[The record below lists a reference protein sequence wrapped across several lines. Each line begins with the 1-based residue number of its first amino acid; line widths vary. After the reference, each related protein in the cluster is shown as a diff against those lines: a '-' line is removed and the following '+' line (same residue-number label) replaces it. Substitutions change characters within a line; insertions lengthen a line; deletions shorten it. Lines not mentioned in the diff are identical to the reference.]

1 VISAGLE
8 LCGNTIKLAVVEG
21 GTRGK
26 MKVKASETCKIDA
39 KKGEVEDDIVSVLED
54 ALKRTKAPVGNLVC
68 SVRAQDCMI
77 REIVVPF
84 TDEDKIRKTVKYQ
97 AENYFTSLSIDDLI
111 IEFSKVSEHEGKS
124 KLLVAGIKK
133 SHIDRRLRF
142 LDEAGADPLAI
153 DLDVAALFNTYAHMD
168 VFADKGAVLL
178 VEIESDTLKVGL
190 VEEGRL
196 RLARAIRMRVG
207 SMRLQ
212 QTGGRPKPSGADSGT
227 YDTAADESARLPVV
241 ILDEADDEAFSL
253 EDSGIS
259 EVEREGI
266 LHRVFMEIDRTV
278 AAVQLVHEIDL
289 ICLTGASCR
298 LEGIEDVFSEHFEV
312 DAVRVDLKTHF
323 ETSKNTTDAIVS
335 LQGATAIG
343 LALKGLGIDH
353 AGMDFRKEE
362 FVYQGTFAQ
371 IKRGLATVL
380 TLMFAMVFLYA
391 FNLKQELKEKNNT
404 LRGVKAMQKNLY
416 TVLFPSI
423 QDTNVDHLELG
434 RSDFNYYESLKR
446 RARDLSTKYGGGGTS
461 NKGPSISALEV
472 LRGFAAA
479 KATIPRRRGMEVMK
493 INIDPRPATQ
503 SRFVCFL
510 KEQEGSVELAREF
523 QKNEQ
528 FVGTARDL
536 RRDRKTDKWMFEF
549 IVKVKDDGRR

>member
-1 VISAGLE
+1 MISAGLE
-8 LCGNTIKLAVVEG
+8 LCGNTIKLVVLEG

-26 MKVKASETCKIDA
+26 MKIRAFETCKIDA
-39 KKGEVEDDIVSVLED
+39 KQGEVEDDIVSVLEG
-54 ALKRTKAPVGNLVC
+54 ALKRTKAPTAQLVC

-84 TDEDKIRKTVKYQ
+84 TEDDKIRKTVKYQ

-111 IEFSKVSEHEGKS
+111 IEYSKISEHEGKS

-142 LDEAGADPLAI
+142 LEEAGTDPKAI

-178 VEIESDTLKVGL
+178 VEIESETLKVGL

-196 RLARAIRMRVG
+196 RLARAIRMRLG
-207 SMRLQ
+207 SMRLEEG
-212 QTGGRPKPSGADSGT
+212 GGRPKPPAVSQSGI

-241 ILDEADDEAFSL
+241 ILDDADDEAFSL

-259 EVEREGI
+259 ESVREGI

-278 AAVQLVHEIDL
+278 ASVQMAHDIDM
-289 ICLTGASCR
+289 ICLTGASCK
-298 LEGIEDVFSEHFEV
+298 LEGIEGVFSEHFEV
-312 DAVRVDLKTHF
+312 EAVRVDLRSHF
-323 ETSKNTTDAIVS
+323 ETDKKTSDSLVS

-343 LALKGLGIDH
+343 LALKGLGVDH

-362 FVYQGTFAQ
+362 FVYQGTYAQ

-380 TLMFAMVFLYA
+380 TLMFALVFLYA
-391 FNLKQELKEKNNT
+391 FNLKQELKEKNWT
-404 LRGVKAMQKNLY
+404 LRGVKAMQMNLY
-416 TVLFPSI
+416 TVLFPSL
-423 QDTNVDHLELG
+423 DDPSVDHLDLG
-434 RSDFNYYESLKR
+434 RSDDNYYEALRR
-446 RARDLSTKYGGGGTS
+446 RAQDLGTKYGGGGT
-461 NKGPSISALEV
+461 NRGPTISALEV
-472 LRGFAAA
+472 LRTFAAA
-479 KATIPRRRGMEVMK
+479 KSKVPRRRGMEVMK

-510 KEQEGSVELAREF
+510 TEQEGSVELARQF

-528 FVGTARDL
+528 FTGTARDL
-536 RRDRKTDKWMFEF
+536 RRDRKTSKWMFEF
-549 IVKVKDDGRR
+549 IVKLKDDGRR